1 MADEKT
7 FTISGS
13 VSKGGA
19 KQSIAS
25 RTYKRTMTGTHV
37 AQDTQ
42 SITSSAAVL
51 AIPAAVTTPLD
62 LIVENLDASIE
73 VELYREVGATNLITK
88 VPAGGACVLHGLNV
102 KPYAKTAS
110 GTALIQYSASDV

>member
-7 FTISGS
+7 ITVALS
-13 VSKGGA
+13 VAKGGA
-19 KQSIAS
+19 LQSVPS
-25 RTYKRTMTGTHV
+25 KSFKMTMAGTHV

-42 SITSSAAVL
+42 SITTSAAVL

-62 LIVENLDASIE
+62 LMVVNLDATIP
-73 VELYREVGATNLITK
+73 VELYREVGATNLICK
-88 VPAGGACVLHGLNV
+88 VPGGGAAWLPGLNV

-110 GTALIQYSASDV
+110 GTALIQYSASDA

>member
-7 FTISGS
+7 FT
-13 VSKGGA
+13 VSASIAKGGA
-19 KQSIAS
+19 KQAVATRS
-25 RTYKRTMTGTHV
+25 YKRTMAGTHV

-42 SITSSAAVL
+42 SVTSSATVL

-73 VELYREVGATNLITK
+73 VLLYREVGATNLITK
-88 VPAGGACVLHGLNV
+88 VPAGGAVVLHGLDV